1 MINSDFYLILL
12 LISLAAA
19 PLVHLIIA
27 YYIDYVTPEE
37 VLSESA
43 FANLLPSVI
52 EENAETVDK
61 KLKIKG

>member
-1 MINSDFYLILL
+1 MDRGSDDKILAFQRVQ
-12 LISLAAA
+12 IE
-19 PLVHLIIA
+19 
-27 YYIDYVTPEE
+27 Y
-37 VLSESA
+37 A